1 MLLVLVYINS
11 VENITTPPP
20 RFHNLTVICLLL
32 ITSVA
37 AIWLATRQ
45 IYLRNAFVNI
55 VVAYPFFIIG
65 IWAQRYKQVLDKKFP
80 LWTMIFIALL
90 ATVVVLVCAQY
101 NGYVWVY
108 ENGYGNN
115 YLLYLLGGLAGTGL
129 LYVISQLLNEIHS
142 DWVQTISR
150 GSVVSLGL
158 HVFIIRF
165 VKLGTLLDYFSA
177 LCLTLIFIPII
188 KSCEHYVPWV
198 MGMYRVKKIV
208 E

>member
-1 MLLVLVYINS
+1 
-11 VENITTPPP
+11 
-20 RFHNLTVICLLL
+20 
-32 ITSVA
+32 
-37 AIWLATRQ
+37 
-45 IYLRNAFVNI
+45 
-55 VVAYPFFIIG
+55 
-65 IWAQRYKQVLDKKFP
+65 
-80 LWTMIFIALL
+80 MIFIALL

-108 ENGYGNN
+108 ENGYGNH

-150 GSVVSLGL
+150 GSVVLLGL

-188 KSCEHYVPWV
+188 KSCERYVPWV